1 MSEFGEWEVNEHLQH
16 FANYYSLGQRI
27 WSTLHPKVTQ
37 EDVNQAITEVGPH
50 IYGLLISAALLMQI
64 RDRIS
69 GYLTRTISILRRLWD
84 HVKYRNTHQAKE
96 IYDKMLRDP
105 SNFTSQDK
113 DKLEAL
119 NASRDILGEQIDSTF
134 KKLECL
140 QEAICEIE
148 ELQSKA
154 TAKAALRHAYL
165 TGICSELDAL
175 DAYYNIDIRHQTSD
189 RNAQII
195 RQRCCW
201 MQSHTTETKENQGL
215 ETEDLADIPAIGCL
229 RKNRDGKHRVQDV
242 RRPPSSTSTPK
253 GGHTRSRSTEST
265 SKARLG
271 QGVFTTKVGSPK
283 HKRASRVPG
292 EPQPLPRYSLYHQQ
306 ELQRLRATT
315 RRYDPDLLPDDPKST
330 SGWSRDQ
337 PPTPPPR
344 DVSSII
350 VASRGEGYRLIH
362 SSSSS
367 ETVKSR
373 EEGEGQANQEDP
385 VKRTTIQRSQDTEY
399 HTASSCPGYPKAYL
413 DEQASSEDDAEGNAK
428 QGQYH

>member
-175 DAYYNIDIRHQTSD
+175 DAYY
-189 RNAQII
+189 
-195 RQRCCW
+195 
-201 MQSHTTETKENQGL
+201 KEMESL
-215 ETEDLADIPAIGCL
+215 AITLLHIFAVALDLPNEHYFEQQMDHHMSAL
-229 RKNRDGKHRVQDV
+229 RVLNYYEFDK
-242 RRPPSSTSTPK
+242 
-253 GGHTRSRSTEST
+253 
-265 SKARLG
+265 
-271 QGVFTTKVGSPK
+271 
-283 HKRASRVPG
+283 
-292 EPQPLPRYSLYHQQ
+292 
-306 ELQRLRATT
+306 
-315 RRYDPDLLPDDPKST
+315 
-330 SGWSRDQ
+330 
-337 PPTPPPR
+337 
-344 DVSSII
+344 I
-350 VASRGEGYRLIH
+350 
-362 SSSSS
+362 
-367 ETVKSR
+367 
-373 EEGEGQANQEDP
+373 
-385 VKRTTIQRSQDTEY
+385 
-399 HTASSCPGYPKAYL
+399 
-413 DEQASSEDDAEGNAK
+413 
-428 QGQYH
+428 